1 VTAVA
6 PARQWVAPLA
16 IATTKRSRGGRAGDD
31 KGRGDCGEAP
41 RAITHIGC
49 LFSVLVD
56 LAALSFLKTSPD
68 SIIYSRAAS

>member
-1 VTAVA
+1 MGRAARDRDDQEVA
-6 PARQWVAPLA
+6 RG
-16 IATTKRSRGGRAGDD
+16 SRGGRAGDD

-56 LAALSFLKTSPD
+56 LAALSFLKISPD

>member
-1 VTAVA
+1 M
-6 PARQWVAPLA
+6 
-16 IATTKRSRGGRAGDD
+16 IFRAG
-31 KGRGDCGEAP
+31 CGEAP

-56 LAALSFLKTSPD
+56 RAALSLFGSSPD